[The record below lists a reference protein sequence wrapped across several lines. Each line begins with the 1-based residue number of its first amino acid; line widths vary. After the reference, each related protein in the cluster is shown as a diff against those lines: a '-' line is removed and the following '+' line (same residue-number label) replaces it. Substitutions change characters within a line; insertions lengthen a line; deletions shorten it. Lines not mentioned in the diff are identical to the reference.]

1 MDQKEKALS
10 LPSQVRSALCQLSD
24 AIWDHPEIGY
34 HETFAA
40 DAYCAL
46 LKEYGFQ
53 VERNLCGIHTAFR
66 GTYGHGSPKIGFLGE
81 FDALGDM
88 SQQAEALEPIPSVPG
103 APGHGCGHN
112 LLGVGSL
119 AAALS
124 VKQYLDAGHEG
135 TVVFLGCPAE
145 EGGAGKGFLAR
156 DGAFD
161 ELDAALTWHPGDTNH
176 VGSGST
182 LANYQACYHFK
193 GRSAHAAISP
203 ELGRS
208 ALDAVELMNVGVQFL
223 REHIAQDCRVHY
235 AITNAGGSAPGV
247 VQAEADVLYLMRAP
261 QLSQAKDLYQ
271 RINAIAYGAAQMT
284 GTSVDIEFI
293 KACSNILVNH
303 TLGHVMQKNLEQL
316 GSADYDDNDRRLAQA
331 LRDTM
336 DHKDEYYRTLV
347 RMAAGSSRD
356 QELLD
361 NLEAPLHDVV
371 IPYIEQESS
380 SMASS
385 DVGDVSWVCPVAQ
398 LSTVTMPAGTSMH
411 SWQEVSVGKSAM
423 AKKGMLQAGKILAA
437 TAIDLIQ
444 NPEIIHKA
452 QTEQRLKAGNQPF
465 ESPIPKEVQPK
476 QPLCAV

>member
-1 MDQKEKALS
+1 MAQKEKALLLS
-10 LPSQVRSALCQLSD
+10 DRIQSALCQLSD
-24 AIWDHPEIGY
+24 EIWDHPEIGY
-34 HETFAA
+34 QETFAA
-40 DAYCAL
+40 NAYCAL
-46 LKEYGFQ
+46 LEEYGFQ
-53 VERNLCGIHTAFR
+53 IERSLCGIQTAFR
-66 GTYGHGSPKIGFLGE
+66 ATYGHGSPKIGFLGE

-88 SQQAEALEPIPSVPG
+88 SQQAEVLQHIPVTPG

-124 VKQYLDAGHEG
+124 VKQYLDAGHDG
-135 TVVFLGCPAE
+135 TVIFLGCPAE

-161 ELDAALTWHPGDTNH
+161 DLDVALTWHPGDTNS

-223 REHIAQDCRVHY
+223 REHIPQDCRVHY
-235 AITNAGGSAPGV
+235 AITNTGGSAPGV

-271 RINAIAYGAAQMT
+271 RVNDIAHGAAQMT
-284 GTSVDIEFI
+284 GTTVEIEFI

-303 TLGHVMQKNLEQL
+303 TLGHVMQKNLEAL
-316 GSADYDDNDRRLAQA
+316 GSADYDDADRKLAQA

-336 DHKDEYYRTLV
+336 DHKDEYYRMLV
-347 RMAAGSSRD
+347 RMAAGSPQD
-356 QELLD
+356 QQLLD
-361 NLEAPLHDVV
+361 NMDAPLHDVI

-385 DVGDVSWVCPVAQ
+385 DVGDVSWVCPVVQ
-398 LSTVTMPAGTSMH
+398 LSTVTMPAGTCMH
-411 SWQEVSVGKSAM
+411 SWQEVSVGKSAI

-437 TAIDLIQ
+437 TAIDLLQ
-444 NPEIIHKA
+444 DPELIRAAKA
-452 QTEQRLKAGNQPF
+452 EQRLKAGNQPF
-465 ESPIPKEVQPK
+465 ESPIPKGVQPK
-476 QPLCAV
+476 QPL